1 MTSFDAEKYV
11 NDPNIEI
18 QWAEHC
24 FRDAE
29 AYFRLLCS
37 VSDPSQLRLT
47 AIDDFIFDKFMGE
60 FSDIQLDVI
69 SEDSLKSEQSKAKW
83 RPFCNEFEK
92 KVEDFNFG
100 TLLRLDASKGYC
112 PENTCIVP
120 RIQFLALEI
129 ARNRLGIN
137 NTEKLRQLQG

>member
-1 MTSFDAEKYV
+1 
-11 NDPNIEI
+11 
-18 QWAEHC
+18 
-24 FRDAE
+24 
-29 AYFRLLCS
+29 
-37 VSDPSQLRLT
+37 
-47 AIDDFIFDKFMGE
+47 MGE

-83 RPFCNEFEK
+83 RSFCNEFER

-112 PENTCIVP
+112 PENTCIGRIFFYLNVFCTVP

-137 NTEKLRQLQG
+137 NTEKLRQIQG

>member
-1 MTSFDAEKYV
+1 MISSDAEKYV

-24 FRDAE
+24 FRHAE

-37 VSDPSQLRLT
+37 VSDPSKLKLT
-47 AIDDFIFDKFMGE
+47 ALDDVIFDKFMGE
-60 FSDIQLDVI
+60 FSDVQLDVI

-83 RPFCNEFEK
+83 RAFCNAFEG

-100 TLLRLDASKGYC
+100 TLLRLDASKGYF

-137 NTEKLRQLQG
+137 NPEKLKQIEG

>member
-1 MTSFDAEKYV
+1 MTWYDAEKCV
-11 NDPNIEI
+11 NHPDIEM

-24 FRDAE
+24 VRHAE

-37 VSDPSQLRLT
+37 VSDPSELRLT
-47 AIDDFIFDKFMGE
+47 AVDEVIFDKFLEMFG
-60 FSDIQLDVI
+60 DIPLDVI

-83 RPFCNEFEK
+83 RIYCNEFEG
-92 KVEDFNFG
+92 KVEDFNLG
-100 TLLRLDASKGYC
+100 TLFRLDASKGYC

-120 RIQFLALEI
+120 RIQFLALET

-137 NTEKLRQLQG
+137 KPENLRQLHE

>member
-1 MTSFDAEKYV
+1 MVHMGSSILREQMANEPIVGHRLPWDCICLRCSTALWIRLSGRRLGVWPPKKTT
-11 NDPNIEI
+11 
-18 QWAEHC
+18 C
-24 FRDAE
+24 FGLGTRA
-29 AYFRLLCS
+29 
-37 VSDPSQLRLT
+37 VSQPSH
-47 AIDDFIFDKFMGE
+47 
-60 FSDIQLDVI
+60 I
-69 SEDSLKSEQSKAKW
+69 SNKICKW

-137 NTEKLRQLQG
+137 NTENSSTLQLLNR